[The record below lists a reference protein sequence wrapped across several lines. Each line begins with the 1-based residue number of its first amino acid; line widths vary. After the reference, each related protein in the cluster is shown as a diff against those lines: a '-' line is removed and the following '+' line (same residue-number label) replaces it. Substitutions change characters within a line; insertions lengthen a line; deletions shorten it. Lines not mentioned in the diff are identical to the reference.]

1 MASNILHVKSSAI
14 KSSVIIQYNILVF
27 EYMEKSP
34 FYSIKSNSVENWKI
48 YFKTRFKGGG
58 LVGVYAGQVADRNG
72 HSLF

>member
-48 YFKTRFKGGG
+48 YFKARFKGGG